1 MKYTI
6 PKEVYTDLQEVNKDT
21 SFCLGNLS
29 LVRKCYLWH
38 ENQGVLWSCSSIFL
52 PFQNLSPSKRN
63 SISVFCLRPL
73 AGVHPLTNNN
83 LINVTLT
90 YQFCFLRY
98 LHSVLDRESRIKV
111 HEQSGKMQKLA
122 SVITPVCTYNYV
134 KQMLYITTEV
144 TYIHCTIISADI
156 FYTTVPDGEI
166 IACLF

>member
-1 MKYTI
+1 MFENDKCHYQQEYKLHSLYTENIMVNTTWEMPLKPKWTILFVKIILTKMKYTI

-90 YQFCFLRY
+90 Y
-98 LHSVLDRESRIKV
+98 
-111 HEQSGKMQKLA
+111 
-122 SVITPVCTYNYV
+122 
-134 KQMLYITTEV
+134 
-144 TYIHCTIISADI
+144 
-156 FYTTVPDGEI
+156 
-166 IACLF
+166 